1 MKRKKILA
9 LLVSAVMAVG
19 VIGCG
24 SGGSD
29 SGSGDSGSSDGE
41 LIKVGIITMTR
52 TSPDIVQLTMLT

>member
-24 SGGSD
+24 GGSD

-41 LIKVGIITMTR
+41 LIKVGIINND
-52 TSPDIVQLTMLT
+52 PNDIVQLTMLT

>member
-24 SGGSD
+24 SGGSKKEAEQKAAAQALQRIRGKKW
-29 SGSGDSGSSDGE
+29 S
-41 LIKVGIITMTR
+41 
-52 TSPDIVQLTMLT
+52 